1 MGTRI
6 IPKTHHQRSG
16 RSRLIL
22 RSTWVA
28 LAAIVLALNAAGL
41 PASYAK
47 YKSVCTSAACAH
59 SEEIARLTPEGVRA
73 LRDFGLSP
81 GFYGAYV
88 GVVLPEVAA
97 LTFATV
103 AGVIIWHKSD
113 DSMALFSAFA
123 LLMFG
128 GAAFNSDVSEAAAA
142 AYPAL
147 SLPVYLLEYVGQVAY
162 TIFFYVFPDGR
173 FVPRWARWLVLVWA
187 VLLVPDVFFPR
198 SPWNLLDGPLFFGLI
213 GGAVLAQAYRYWRVS
228 TPVHRQQTK
237 WVVFV
242 TAVAGAGL
250 VGTST
255 LGTAVPA
262 IEQSG
267 PLGQMIG
274 TTLSEG
280 FVLLIPLSIGVAMMR
295 SGLYEI
301 DIIINRTLVYGS
313 LTATLVALYFGAIVA
328 LQRVFVF
335 LTGQKSTLAVVAS
348 TLLIAALFNPLRRR
362 IQSFID
368 RRFYRRKYDAARTL
382 EAFSAKLRDET
393 DLEALNYELV
403 DVVRET
409 MQPAHVSLWLRP
421 ETTSKGQQTD

>member
-1 MGTRI
+1 MLCHRNDKVAGCVLQSVSEKRRFSKLALRLLVLVTVSVKLGRRFRCSMGPKMETRMT
-6 IPKTHHQRSG
+6 PTTRDRRRG
-16 RSRLIL
+16 RPLLLL
-22 RSTWVA
+22 RSVWVV
-28 LAAIVLALNAAGL
+28 LAAIVLALNAAGIPHL
-41 PASYAK
+41 YTK

-59 SEEIARLTPEGVRA
+59 SHQIVRLTPEGVRA

-113 DSMALFSAFA
+113 ERMALFSAFA

-213 GGAVLAQAYRYWRVS
+213 GGAVLAQVYRYRRVS

-255 LGTAVPA
+255 LVSAVPA

-280 FVLLIPLSIGVAMMR
+280 FVLLIPLSIGVAMVR

-313 LTATLVALYFGAIVA
+313 LTAT
-328 LQRVFVF
+328 
-335 LTGQKSTLAVVAS
+335 
-348 TLLIAALFNPLRRR
+348 
-362 IQSFID
+362 
-368 RRFYRRKYDAARTL
+368 
-382 EAFSAKLRDET
+382 
-393 DLEALNYELV
+393 
-403 DVVRET
+403 
-409 MQPAHVSLWLRP
+409 
-421 ETTSKGQQTD
+421 

>member
-59 SEEIARLTPEGVRA
+59 SEEIARLSPEGVRA
-73 LRDFGLSP
+73 LRDFGLSA

-103 AGVIIWHKSD
+103 AGVIIWHNSD
-113 DSMALFSAFA
+113 ERMALFSAFA

-187 VLLVPDVFFPR
+187 VLLVPEVFFPR

-213 GGAVLAQAYRYWRVS
+213 GGAVLAQVYRYWRVS

-237 WVVFV
+237 WVVFAM
-242 TAVAGAGL
+242 AVGGAGL

-255 LGTAVPA
+255 LVSAVPA

-274 TTLSEG
+274 TTISEG
-280 FVLLIPLSIGVAMMR
+280 FVLLLPLSIGVAMVR

-301 DIIINRTLVYGS
+301 DIIINRTLVYGA
-313 LTATLVALYFGAIVA
+313 LTVVLGGIFEAIDATLHYF
-328 LQRVFVF
+328 FV
-335 LTGQKSTLAVVAS
+335 TLAHLHS
-348 TLLIAALFNPLRRR
+348 LPGSIIAALVVGALFDPVRHR
-362 IQSFID
+362 IQ
-368 RRFYRRKYDAARTL
+368 RF
-382 EAFSAKLRDET
+382 
-393 DLEALNYELV
+393 V
-403 DVVRET
+403 DGY
-409 MQPAHVSLWLRP
+409 LRP
-421 ETTSKGQQTD
+421 GGGGGRPEHA

>member
-1 MGTRI
+1 MVTRI

-47 YKSVCTSAACAH
+47 YKSVCMSAACAN
-59 SEEIARLTPEGVRA
+59 SEENARLTPEGVRA
-73 LRDFGLSP
+73 LLDFSLSP

-88 GVVLPEVAA
+88 GVVLPVVAA

-113 DSMALFSAFA
+113 ERMALFSAFA
-123 LLMFG
+123 LLLFG
-128 GAAFNSDVSEAAAA
+128 GAAFNSDVSEAAVAS
-142 AYPAL
+142 YPAL
-147 SLPVYLLEYVGQVAY
+147 WLPVHLLEYVGQVAY

-213 GGAVLAQAYRYWRVS
+213 GGAVLAQVYRYRRVS

-242 TAVAGAGL
+242 TAAAGADDRRHAQRGVRPPDPAVHRRGHGALRALRDRHHHQPHPRLRFPYGDVRPGL
-250 VGTST
+250 LGLRHRVTVRVARPHGGRVEPHHRRLHPPDSGAVCT
-255 LGTAVPA
+255 LKTAHPVLHRP
-262 IEQSG
+262 
-267 PLGQMIG
+267 PL
-274 TTLSEG
+274 
-280 FVLLIPLSIGVAMMR
+280 
-295 SGLYEI
+295 
-301 DIIINRTLVYGS
+301 
-313 LTATLVALYFGAIVA
+313 
-328 LQRVFVF
+328 LQEEV
-335 LTGQKSTLAVVAS
+335 
-348 TLLIAALFNPLRRR
+348 RRR
-362 IQSFID
+362 EDPGGVRGQ
-368 RRFYRRKYDAARTL
+368 AAR
-382 EAFSAKLRDET
+382 RD
-393 DLEALNYELV
+393 
-403 DVVRET
+403 
-409 MQPAHVSLWLRP
+409 RP
-421 ETTSKGQQTD
+421 RNAQRPPGGGGERDDATISRLLMAASRGRP

>member
-22 RSTWVA
+22 RSPWVA

-59 SEEIARLTPEGVRA
+59 SEEIARLSPEGVRA

-88 GVVLPEVAA
+88 GVVLPEVAV

-113 DSMALFSAFA
+113 DRMSLFSAFA
-123 LLMFG
+123 LLVFG

-198 SPWNLLDGPLFFGLI
+198 SPLNLLDGPLFFGLI

-274 TTLSEG
+274 TTPQRGVRPPDPAVHRRGHGALRALRDRHHHQPHPRLRFIDGHAG
-280 FVLLIPLSIGVAMMR
+280 F
-295 SGLYEI
+295 
-301 DIIINRTLVYGS
+301 
-313 LTATLVALYFGAIVA
+313 
-328 LQRVFVF
+328 
-335 LTGQKSTLAVVAS
+335 
-348 TLLIAALFNPLRRR
+348 TLLRSHRSVAESVRLPYRPEVHPGSSSFHPPDRGAVQPLEKAHPVVHRSPLLPQEVRREKDPR
-362 IQSFID
+362 SLLCQAKGRD
-368 RRFYRRKYDAARTL
+368 GPRGAELRTGRRGKGDDAACPRL
-382 EAFSAKLRDET
+382 FVAAPRD
-393 DLEALNYELV
+393 DL
-403 DVVRET
+403 
-409 MQPAHVSLWLRP
+409 
-421 ETTSKGQQTD
+421 